1 MLEVLKLLQLRRSC
15 EEGIDDAASASLLPA
30 RVLPPG
36 SPIPLE
42 VSMRPASP
50 VAASPPSLRARRQ
63 LAAAGSSKE
72 LARLDTF
79 LSELEPMRRTR
90 SAGVPCFPTSI
101 YILTQDLVPV
111 TLIIDW
117 LWFFV
122 IMYLKWPRS

>member
-79 LSELEPMRRTR
+79 LSEPEPMRRTR
-90 SAGVPCFPTSI
+90 SAGVPTFS
-101 YILTQDLVPV
+101 YILTQDWYRYPIYRLVV
-111 TLIIDW
+111 VFMIT
-117 LWFFV
+117 
-122 IMYLKWPRS
+122 YL

>member
-50 VAASPPSLRARRQ
+50 VVATPPALRARRQ
-63 LAAAGSSKE
+63 LPAGSSKE
-72 LARLDTF
+72 LARLNTF
-79 LSELEPMRRTR
+79 LSEPEPMRRTR
-90 SAGVPCFPTSI
+90 SAGVPTFLHI
-101 YILTQDLVPV
+101 FIFAQD
-111 TLIIDW
+111 
-117 LWFFV
+117 
-122 IMYLKWPRS
+122 